1 MKPGELQSGGYGF
14 YYKGGQQ
21 EQPIVQQDVLKNL
34 QEVITPACQ
43 PVRAARNRHK
53 HTRS

>member
-34 QEVITPACQ
+34 QEVITPLVSR
-43 PVRAARNRHK
+43 PRSRNRHK